1 MVPTRVHLSRL
12 TASSV
17 WLGVLCS
24 MTVAVACGP
33 SNQIDTIRQMQQEGR
48 IADTVQPLQEII
60 DRGEKSPEVF
70 FLYGVALAHQR
81 EITRASWPLRRAME
95 SPEWYEPASTRLAEL
110 AIMTTDWDMATGLLD
125 EMIERDP
132 ESVRARLLRAY
143 ARAQSRQDYDGTLED
158 VAVVLEKE
166 PQNSD
171 GLVLRGVA
179 LLGLGQIDEA
189 GEAIESVASHY
200 EEVGLG
206 LASSSRFCVVRAT
219 FAKEKGELDRAGE
232 IFEECLELFP
242 LDFVVVD
249 EAVEFFDAMGKPE
262 RSLEIVRGAFEGA
275 PESKSY
281 RLSLVHRLVA
291 AGEVEEAEPL
301 LVEATLRP
309 NPALAAQGYA
319 DLARFYF
326 QRGDIDAATE
336 AFEGA
341 LARLP
346 NPGAEF
352 MFTYADVLV
361 AAGRYDEA
369 LVLAERMEIEAHRFL
384 IRGRVALE
392 QGDPETA
399 LAELSAGHL
408 LWANNA
414 VSRYFAALA
423 AERLG
428 DFDRA
433 IEEYR
438 YAVRADV
445 AATDARMAL
454 SRLYAAEG
462 QNEEALQVI
471 RHEAEA
477 VPAPDPL
484 ASALFELEILGRL
497 NRIDQLPD
505 RLRKIVGPPS
515 VWPSSVAAMANGL
528 TAGPGP
534 QAAIEFVN
542 RADRLRLEDPANFL
556 VLESLMQAWVVAG
569 RAEAARDRMAGI
581 VSRSPEEARFQV
593 LYAQLLSK
601 VGTEPAR
608 TLAAWRR
615 AVELGPEL
623 PAARRGLGQA
633 LMKSGQAEEARVQL
647 EKAKALDA
655 SETATWLA
663 LAELDLQRGQY
674 ADAQAN
680 LRRAVELGPYDGE
693 LGARLADVMMRQ
705 GLPSGAPELEIEF
718 RRGERFGAADQIAA
732 LRRRLAE
739 SDRVADSAGEPAES

>member
-1 MVPTRVHLSRL
+1 MIPTPVHASAL
-12 TASSV
+12 TSYSV
-17 WLGVLCS
+17 WLRALCGFI
-24 MTVAVACGP
+24 ALVACGP
-33 SNQIDTIRQMQQEGR
+33 SDSLESIRQMQQSGQVFET
-48 IADTVQPLQEII
+48 IAPLQQMIG
-60 DRGEKSPEVF
+60 RGEKDPEVF
-70 FLYGVALAHQR
+70 FLYGVALAQQR
-81 EITRASWPLRRAME
+81 EMTRASWPLRRAME
-95 SPEWYEPASTRLAEL
+95 SPEWYEPAATRLAEL

-132 ESVRARLLRAY
+132 ESARAHLLRAY
-143 ARAQSRQDYDGTLED
+143 ARAQSRQDYEGTLED
-158 VAVVLEKE
+158 VAAVLEKE

-189 GEAIESVASHY
+189 GEAIEAVASHY

-219 FAKEKGELDRAGE
+219 FAKEKGELDRTAE

-249 EAVEFFDAMGKPE
+249 EAVEFFDARGNTE

-275 PESKSY
+275 PQSKSY
-281 RLSLVHRLVA
+281 RLSLAQRLLA
-291 AGEVEEAEPL
+291 AGEVDEAENL
-301 LVEATLRP
+301 LLEAAQNP
-309 NPALAAQGYA
+309 NPARAAEGYA

-326 QRGDIDAATE
+326 QRGEIEAATE

-346 NPGAEF
+346 DPGPEF

-369 LVLAERMEIEAHRFL
+369 LVLAESMTIDAHRFL

-408 LWANNA
+408 LWAHNA

-438 YAVRADV
+438 YAVRVDAG
-445 AATDARMAL
+445 ATDARMAL
-454 SRLYAAEG
+454 ARLYLAEG
-462 QNEEALQVI
+462 QEEEALQVI

-477 VPAPDPL
+477 MPSSDPL
-484 ASALFELEILGRL
+484 ADALFELDVLGRL
-497 NRIDQLPD
+497 NRIDKLPD
-505 RLRKIVGPPS
+505 RLRKIVGPPN

-528 TAGPGP
+528 REGQGPE
-534 QAAIEFVN
+534 AAIEFVN
-542 RADRLRLEDPANFL
+542 RADRLKLEDPANFV
-556 VLESLMQAWVVAG
+556 VLQSVMQAWNEAG
-569 RAEAARDRMAGI
+569 RGEAALDRMAEILG
-581 VSRSPEEARFQV
+581 RSPEQAHFQV
-593 LYAQLLSK
+593 LYAELLGE
-601 VGTEPAR
+601 VGRKPAE

-615 AVELGPEL
+615 AVELDPEL

-633 LMKSGQAEEARVQL
+633 LMGAGQVQDARIQL
-647 EKAKALDA
+647 EKAKALDD
-655 SETATWLA
+655 SETANWLA
-663 LAELDLQRGQY
+663 LAELELQLGQQ
-674 ADAQAN
+674 ADAKAS
-680 LRRAVELGPYDGE
+680 LRRAIELDPYDGE
-693 LGARLADVMMRQ
+693 LGARLAAVMVRQ
-705 GLPSGAPELEIEF
+705 GLTSGAPELEIEL
-718 RRGERFGAADQIAA
+718 RRGERFGAAEQVAA
-732 LRRRLAE
+732 LRSQLAE
-739 SDRVADSAGEPAES
+739 SAEATVPMGSPAGS

>member
-1 MVPTRVHLSRL
+1 MVPTRVYSSRL

-24 MTVAVACGP
+24 MTVAVACGS

-48 IADTVQPLQEII
+48 IADTIEPLQEMI

-143 ARAQSRQDYDGTLED
+143 ARAQSRQDYEGTLED

-179 LLGLGQIDEA
+179 LLGLGQIEEA

-249 EAVEFFDAMGKPE
+249 EAVEFFDAMGNSE

-275 PESKSY
+275 SESKSY

-291 AGEVEEAEPL
+291 AGEADEAEAL
-301 LVEATLRP
+301 LIEATLPP

-326 QRGDIDAATE
+326 QRGDIEAATE

-341 LARLP
+341 LDRLP

-369 LVLAERMEIEAHRFL
+369 LVLAESMEIDAHRFL

-392 QGDPETA
+392 RGDPETA

-438 YAVRADV
+438 YAVRAD
-445 AATDARMAL
+445 AGSTDARMAL
-454 SRLYAAEG
+454 ARLYVSEG

-477 VPAPDPL
+477 MPAPDPL
-484 ASALFELEILGRL
+484 AYALLELEILGRL
-497 NRIDQLPD
+497 NRIDQMPD
-505 RLRKIVGPPS
+505 RLRKIVGPPN
-515 VWPSSVAAMANGL
+515 VWPTSVAAMANGL
-528 TAGPGP
+528 REGPGP
-534 QAAIEFVN
+534 EAAIEFVN
-542 RADRLRLEDPANFL
+542 RADRLKLEDPANFL
-556 VLESLMQAWVVAG
+556 VLESVMQAWSQAG
-569 RAEAARDRMAGI
+569 RGEAARDRMEEILG
-581 VSRSPEEARFQV
+581 RYPEEAHFQV
-593 LYAQLLSK
+593 LYADLLGE
-601 VGTEPAR
+601 VGTEPDR

-615 AVELGPEL
+615 AVELDPEL

-633 LMKSGQAEEARVQL
+633 LMVAGQAQDARIQL
-647 EKAKALDA
+647 EKARALDD

-663 LAELDLQRGQY
+663 LAELDLQLGQSS
-674 ADAQAN
+674 DAKASLRQAI
-680 LRRAVELGPYDGE
+680 ELDPYDGE
-693 LGARLADVMMRQ
+693 LGARLAEVMIRE
-705 GLPSGAPELEIEF
+705 GLRSGALELEIEL
-718 RRGERFGAADQIAA
+718 RRGERFGAAAEIAA
-732 LRRRLAE
+732 LRSQLAE
-739 SDRVADSAGEPAES
+739 SDSAAAPAGSPTGS

>member
-1 MVPTRVHLSRL
+1 MFPTRVYARGL
-12 TASSV
+12 TFCSV
-17 WLGVLCS
+17 WLG
-24 MTVAVACGP
+24 AVSGLIALLACGP
-33 SNQIDTIRQMQQEGR
+33 SESLESIRQMQQRGQVFETIG
-48 IADTVQPLQEII
+48 PLQQMIG
-60 DRGEKSPEVF
+60 RGEKDPEVF
-70 FLYGVALAHQR
+70 FLYGVALAQQR
-81 EITRASWPLRRAME
+81 EVTRASWPLRRAME

-110 AIMTTDWDMATGLLD
+110 AIMTTDWDMATKLLD

-143 ARAQSRQDYDGTLED
+143 ARAQSRQDYEGTLED
-158 VAVVLEKE
+158 VAVVLEIE

-179 LLGLGQIDEA
+179 LLGLGRIDEA

-219 FAKEKGELDRAGE
+219 FSKEKRELGRAEE

-249 EAVEFFDAMGKPE
+249 EAVEFFDTMGNSE
-262 RSLEIVRGAFEGA
+262 RSLEIVRSAFEGA

-281 RLSLVHRLVA
+281 RLSLVQRLAA
-291 AGEVEEAEPL
+291 AGEVDEAEAI
-301 LVEATLRP
+301 LVEATLNP
-309 NPALAAQGYA
+309 NAALAAEGYS
-319 DLARFYF
+319 DLARFHF

-341 LARLP
+341 LSRLP
-346 NPGAEF
+346 EPGPEF

-369 LVLAERMEIEAHRFL
+369 LVLSERMEIEAHRFL

-433 IEEYR
+433 TEEYR

-445 AATDARMAL
+445 GSTDARMAL
-454 SRLYAAEG
+454 ARLYAAEG

-484 ASALFELEILGRL
+484 AYALFELELLGRL

-505 RLRKIVGPPS
+505 RLRKIVGPPN
-515 VWPSSVAAMANGL
+515 VWPSSVAAMADGL
-528 TAGPGP
+528 REGPGP
-534 QAAIEFVN
+534 EAAIEFVN
-542 RADRLRLEDPANFL
+542 RADRLKLEDPANFV
-556 VLESLMQAWVVAG
+556 VLESLIKAWNEAG
-569 RAEAARDRMAGI
+569 RAEAARDRMVEILG
-581 VSRSPEEARFQV
+581 RSPEEAHFQV
-593 LYAQLLSK
+593 LYADILDQ
-601 VGTEPAR
+601 VGTEPAQ
-608 TLAAWRR
+608 TLAAWHR

-623 PAARRGLGQA
+623 PAARRGFGRALMRAGQA
-633 LMKSGQAEEARVQL
+633 QDARIQL
-647 EKAKALDA
+647 EKANSLDN

-663 LAELDLQRGQY
+663 LAELDFQLGRE
-674 ADAQAN
+674 ADAQAS
-680 LRRAVELGPYDGE
+680 LRRAIELDPYDGE
-693 LGARLADVMMRQ
+693 LGARLAEVMIRQ
-705 GLPSGAPELEIEF
+705 GLSSGAPELEIEL
-718 RRGERFGAADQIAA
+718 RRGERFGAAKQIAV
-732 LRRRLAE
+732 LRSQLAK
-739 SDRVADSAGEPAES
+739 SDGAAAPAGLPAGS